1 MAITKTKP
9 KTGSKTKSKTL
20 SKTKSK
26 TLSKSKTASKTKTGS
41 KTLDKYRDLLMI
53 KSSKTKSKYKHQI
66 TDKTIT
72 KQEYK
77 IVSKYIDLCNKCD
90 STMVFNP
97 KTNMCI
103 NRNSDE
109 ARKFDNV
116 IRFCDNYFAKKLSPD
131 DNKIMNFLLDLEL
144 PLIRLQNKPV
154 TLKSLIPKEYLK
166 HMNNTTAMLA
176 ASLLLKFMLEGI
188 EIKKQLDF
196 TKKILGLVRAD
207 AFTPMTDMLLNLLD
221 NIRVFRG
228 ETSIIRLASAPFI
241 GIFGFVST
249 LFIKQQQKDETKKSD
264 KKQNVFYQQQNN
276 ASNFSVVQKKSIYIR
291 TSKNLVSNDDGNFI
305 GRFLDDHHAFTE
317 NNTNEIDLSRIGLKH
332 DFFIKLDFK
341 FGYDNSRETPYIFIR
356 FYDDLL
362 KTDMTI
368 SLSEDPNIKIPKM
381 SLKLTKDYTKC
392 EDKLKILNK
401 ELKEKQTLQKNNIEY
416 LKIKFSISKNEE
428 DKNQAID
435 DKDGKEMLKL
445 DKELKLL
452 KIQLTKYSTNNIY
465 KKSKTKKFVDGKL
478 QNPEQLTN
486 FGINLTDLNNILKE
500 INIMIKELD
509 ESNYIAYNFIIPR
522 KIHIIQFFTKQ
533 NNKILLYQYKKE
545 ELLKRAYFTQTQEN
559 FKELVDNNSFVNTIS
574 NRPQNLITNSSF
586 SNKSKSPTG
595 SKVSSPSS
603 IKINFSEIDENLE
616 KIKTHIDVNDL
627 EYSYEEEEKKYNK
640 DKDNI
645 KGKLKG
651 KFFKELFFNKSF
663 IYDKLN
669 TEFVP
674 KLKNL
679 NI

>member
-20 SKTKSK
+20 SKTKV
-26 TLSKSKTASKTKTGS
+26 KSGS
-41 KTLDKYRDLLMI
+41 KTLDKYRDLLKI
-53 KSSKTKSKYKHQI
+53 KSKTKSKYKHQI

-72 KQEYK
+72 KEEYK
-77 IVSKYIDLCNKCD
+77 FVKKYIDLCNKCGP
-90 STMVFNP
+90 SLVFNP

-109 ARKFDNV
+109 ARKFHNA
-116 IRFCDNYFAKKLSPD
+116 IRFCDTYFAKKLSPD

-144 PLIRLQNKPV
+144 PLVRLQNKPV
-154 TLKSLIPKEYLK
+154 TLRSFIPKEYLK
-166 HMNNTTAMLA
+166 HMNNTTAILA
-176 ASLLLKFMLEGI
+176 ASLLLKFMLEGV
-188 EIKKQLDF
+188 EIKKQLEL
-196 TKKILGLVRAD
+196 TKKILAFVRAD
-207 AFTPMTDMLLNLLD
+207 AFTPMTDLVLNLLD

-241 GIFGFVST
+241 AIFGFVST
-249 LFIKQQQKDETKKSD
+249 LFIKQQQKDEAKKSD
-264 KKQNVFYQQQNN
+264 KKQNVFKNFKQEQNN
-276 ASNFSVVQKKSIYIR
+276 ASDISVVQKKSIYIR
-291 TSKNLVSNDDGNFI
+291 SSKNLVHNNHGNFI
-305 GRFLDDHHAFTE
+305 GRFLEDRHAFTDY
-317 NNTNEIDLSRIGLKH
+317 NTDEIDLSRIGLKH

-341 FGYDNSRETPYIFIR
+341 FDYDNSRENPYIFVR

-368 SLSEDPNIKIPKM
+368 SLSEDADVMIPKM

-392 EDKLKILNK
+392 KDKLKILNK
-401 ELKEKQTLQKNNIEY
+401 ELQEKKTLQTNNIEY
-416 LKIKFSISKNEE
+416 LKIKFSISKNQE
-428 DKNQAID
+428 DKNQAIH

-478 QNPEQLTN
+478 QKPEQLTN
-486 FGINLTDLNNILKE
+486 FGINLTDLNDILKE
-500 INIMIKELD
+500 INIMIKELN

-522 KIHIIQFFTKQ
+522 KIHIIEFFTKQ

-559 FKELVDNNSFVNTIS
+559 FTELVDNNSFVNTIS

-586 SNKSKSPTG
+586 SNKSKSPTET
-595 SKVSSPSS
+595 KVSSPSS
-603 IKINFSEIDENLE
+603 VKINFSEIDENLE
-616 KIKTHIDVNDL
+616 KIKTHIDVNGL

-640 DKDNI
+640 EKNNI
-645 KGKLKG
+645 KGKFKG
-651 KFFKELFFNKSF
+651 KTFKELFFNQHL

-679 NI
+679 NV